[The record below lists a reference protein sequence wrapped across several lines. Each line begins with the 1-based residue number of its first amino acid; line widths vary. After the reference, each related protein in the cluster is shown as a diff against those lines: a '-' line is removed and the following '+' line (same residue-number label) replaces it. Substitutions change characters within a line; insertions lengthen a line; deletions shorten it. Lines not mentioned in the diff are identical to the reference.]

1 MSMNLTV
8 KGITCLTCLQLVM
21 EKTGQHPLVE
31 KVKINKSTKTAL
43 IQAEKQANQEDFLD
57 VLSST
62 PDILTSV
69 SESANCHCCTEFY
82 FNLVL
87 D

>member
-1 MSMNLTV
+1 MSMNLTI

-21 EKTGQHPLVE
+21 EKTEQHPLIK
-31 KVKINKSTKTAL
+31 KVKTNKSTKTAL
-43 IQAEKQANQEDFLD
+43 IQAEKETNQEDFLD
-57 VLSST
+57 ILSST
-62 PDILTSV
+62 PDILTSI